1 MAESGRRLDL
11 PGRGATWVHEVAG
24 PPGAP
29 VLLLLHGLAATALL
43 NWSFS
48 FQTLGRG
55 FRVLALDQ
63 RGHGQGVRRI
73 GAFKLEDCADDA
85 AALADRLDVEQV
97 IPVGYSMGG
106 AVAQLFWRRHPGRT
120 AGLVLCATGSQF
132 GGPRAKRAASTLGP
146 LLSLAAR
153 VAPRSLWDGAGE
165 RMLENVQEPGLRSK
179 LKEQLGPTEPA
190 SVIEAAAALARF
202 DSSGWLGEVD
212 VPTAVVQ
219 TLQDGHIPPQYQSLM
234 ASRIPG
240 ASVHEVDADHYACVA
255 KPALFVPTLF
265 DACRSVALRGAPVR
279 SVRASEAACAAP
291 VRRRGRSGVR
301 AGGRNS

>member
-1 MAESGRRLDL
+1 METSSTGRRLDL

-43 NWSFS
+43 NWATSFA
-48 FQTLGRG
+48 TLGRG

-85 AALADRLDVEQV
+85 AALADRLGVERV

-106 AVAQLFWRRHPGRT
+106 AVAQLFWRRHPERT
-120 AGLVLCATGSQF
+120 AGLVLCATGAQF

-153 VAPRSLWDGAGE
+153 VAPRSVWDSAGE
-165 RMLENVQEPGLRSK
+165 RMLENVEDPGLRST
-179 LKEQLGPTEPA
+179 LKNQLGPTEPA
-190 SVIEAAAALARF
+190 SVIEAGAALTRF

-212 VPTAVVQ
+212 VPAAVVL
-219 TLQDGHIPPQYQSLM
+219 TLQDGHIPPQYQALM
-234 ASRIPG
+234 AAQIPG
-240 ASVHEVDADHYACVA
+240 ASIHEVDADHYACVA
-255 KPALFVPTLF
+255 KPALFVPTLYE
-265 DACRSVALRGAPVR
+265 ACRSVALRGA
-279 SVRASEAACAAP
+279 
-291 VRRRGRSGVR
+291 RGV
-301 AGGRNS
+301 GRGALTPS